1 MFIQVLAQGNISQED
16 ARLYFDTAATM
27 LKADKHTDINIPDN
41 CAMKVPDEGTKI
53 LRVDTFDPKDTN
65 SIVLNEYQYGPG
77 SLRDK
82 TYLDVCRQLMSE
94 PVFNILRTK
103 EQLGYNVYSTYTL
116 TNGILGMMIYVNSQ
130 VNSSI

>member
-27 LKADKHTDINIPDN
+27 LKADKHTVINIPEN

-65 SIVLNEYQYGPG
+65 SIVINEYQYGPG

-103 EQLGYNVYSTYTL
+103 EQLGYHVYGTYTL

-130 VNSSI
+130 VNSST